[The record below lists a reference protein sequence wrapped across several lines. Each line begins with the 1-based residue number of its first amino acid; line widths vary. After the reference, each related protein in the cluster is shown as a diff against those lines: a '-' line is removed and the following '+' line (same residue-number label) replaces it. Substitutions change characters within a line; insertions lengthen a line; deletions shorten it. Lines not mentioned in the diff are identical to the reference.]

1 MKSNAIT
8 SYSGRALEELTIEGV
23 LSGRLNADDF
33 RISSETLV
41 HQAEMAEAAGYR
53 QFADNLRRAAELTNF
68 TNQELIDIYDLLRP
82 GRASHEQLIEL
93 AKKFELER
101 GSPRIAALIREAA
114 EVYHARALG

>member
-8 SYSGRALEELTIEGV
+8 SHSGRALEELTIEGV

-93 AKKFELER
+93 AKKFELGR